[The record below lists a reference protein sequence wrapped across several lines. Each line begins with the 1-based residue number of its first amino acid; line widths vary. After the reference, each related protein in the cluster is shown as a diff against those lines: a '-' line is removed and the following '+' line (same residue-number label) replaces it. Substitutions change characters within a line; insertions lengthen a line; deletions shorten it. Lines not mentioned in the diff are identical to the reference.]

1 MNRRRLDDSIVK
13 MAVAAVPG
21 WAWAIMGIVS
31 VVGIVSGTVLHFDV
45 GTTANKWMDFL
56 LYREKARFEIQLKGA
71 GNEAK
76 DREQDA
82 RLDALEVPMEKLI
95 QRHPNM

>member
-1 MNRRRLDDSIVK
+1 MNRRRIDDSIVK

-45 GTTANKWMDFL
+45 GATANKWMDFM
-56 LYREKARFEIQLKGA
+56 LYREKARFEIQLKGVSPT
-71 GNEAK
+71 NK
-76 DREQDA
+76 DIEQDT
-82 RLDALEVPMEKLI
+82 RLEALEAPMEKLI
-95 QRHPNM
+95 ERHPNL